1 MQILKFFL
9 SVETIEPPYNADI
22 KQDPLNHPDLA
33 RMSPTALA
41 DLPLGPEPRTP
52 KPERPH
58 LQGALKS
65 EKSASLCELQ
75 FERAQ

>member
-52 KPERPH
+52 PSGH
-58 LQGALKS
+58 SLQGALKS
-65 EKSASLCELQ
+65 EKSASLCALQ

>member
-52 KPERPH
+52 KPERPR
-58 LQGALKS
+58 LARC
-65 EKSASLCELQ
+65 A
-75 FERAQ
+75 